1 METVATTRM
10 SSKGQIVIPETIR
23 KRLNL
28 NAGAQFIVVGEGDV
42 VILKAISTPDME
54 TFDTLIQQ
62 ARQQAKAAGL
72 ERADVTRAVLKA
84 RGRK

>member
-1 METVATTRM
+1 
-10 SSKGQIVIPETIR
+10 
-23 KRLNL
+23 
-28 NAGAQFIVVGEGDV
+28 
-42 VILKAISTPDME
+42 ME

-72 ERADVTRAVLKA
+72 ERADVTRAVSKA